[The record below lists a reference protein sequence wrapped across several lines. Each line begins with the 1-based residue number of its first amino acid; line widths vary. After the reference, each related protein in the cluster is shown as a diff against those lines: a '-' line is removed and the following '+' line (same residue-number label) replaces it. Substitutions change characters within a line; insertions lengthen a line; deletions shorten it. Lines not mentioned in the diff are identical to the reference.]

1 MATNDPFAKER
12 ANLSAGI
19 GDEAG
24 NLSSALGLTPPIIK
38 PRLPT
43 GPKPIPT
50 PNQIGNYPGG
60 SVAPMSAPA
69 PAPEQPPG
77 SDADLSSVTSAMGS
91 ENVGAMRTAQ
101 GQAMQQAGELTGLAA
116 MKKSENDILD
126 ATRNADRT
134 RKDVEEVQMLES
146 QREAK
151 TGEYKAFAP
160 TEESVK
166 DLGMLFGL
174 VSVAAFS
181 SGGEGRYSGMA
192 AMKNMSAAMQGYRQG
207 RNDIFNKELKEYDKN
222 MAALK
227 SNNDLAQKTFDNAMK
242 LMSVDKDAG
251 IAEMK
256 RLAAID
262 NNGMVAMQVRA
273 GRFDEAGKILGH
285 TANAL
290 EKEQEKRAALQ
301 ETAARNAETIRRNK
315 EMEALARDRVNN
327 RQTKY
332 GTLYIDP
339 TDGTPY
345 QQNLETGEYEVAVG
359 LPKGIQKVGAP
370 GSAGKGANVSGTAA
384 GQVERLT
391 QSMTQVSGAIKS
403 LASLPVVT
411 TGPMFAEKNFGSI
424 FTAPLSALNQGM
436 SAESA
441 QMLQTRMAG
450 VARNLASLETGGAAT
465 GLVGLTQSIQDGVGI
480 KANAKLHVA
489 LDKLAEMRRIVDDSA
504 RAVYAS
510 SKYTEEQKKLVR
522 QNVEIVHTAIPFT
535 QEDITN
541 ALKVSEGKSPKIPK
555 EDRNLSFTEFVEK
568 YGMGKTEEPA
578 SKEGRSKARPGEKV
592 LEDANGNKAVLRNN
606 VYVEVE

>member
-12 ANLSAGI
+12 ANLSAGA

-38 PRLPT
+38 PPLPT

-69 PAPEQPPG
+69 PAPEQRPG
-77 SDADLSSVTSAMGS
+77 SDADLNSVTSAMGS
-91 ENVGAMRTAQ
+91 QNVGAMRAAQ

-116 MKKSENDILD
+116 MKKSENEVKD
-126 ATRNADRT
+126 ATRNAERT
-134 RKDVEEVQMLES
+134 RKDAEEVKTLES

-151 TGEYKAFAP
+151 TGEFKAFAP
-160 TEESVK
+160 TQESIK

-192 AMKNMSAAMQGYRQG
+192 AMKNMSAAMQGYREG

-242 LMSVDKDAG
+242 LMAVDKDAG
-251 IAEMK
+251 MAEMK

-273 GRFDEAGKILGH
+273 GRFDEAAKILGH
-285 TANAL
+285 TADAL
-290 EKEQEKRAALQ
+290 EKGQEKRAALAQ
-301 ETAARNAETIRRNK
+301 RAAHDAEVLQAKKRHDEMMAELASQRISGRK
-315 EMEALARDRVNN
+315 E
-327 RQTKY
+327 KY
-332 GTLYIDP
+332 GAPYIAP
-339 TDGTPY
+339 DGTAY
-345 QQNLETGEYEVAVG
+345 VQNPETGVFEEAVG
-359 LPKGIQKVGAP
+359 LPKGIQKVGTP
-370 GSAGKGANVSGTAA
+370 GKGAGISGTAA

-424 FTAPLSALNQGM
+424 FTAPLSAWNQKI
-436 SAESA
+436 SADSA
-441 QMLQTRMAG
+441 QMLQTRMSG

-465 GLVGLTQSIQDGVGI
+465 GLVGLAQSIQDGVGI
-480 KANAKLHVA
+480 KSGAKLYVA

-510 SKYTEEQKKLVR
+510 SKYTEDQKNLVR

-535 QEDITN
+535 QDDITN
-541 ALKVSEGKSPKIPK
+541 ALQAAEGKSPKIPK
-555 EDRNLSFTEFVEK
+555 EDRNLSFTDFVDKHGLGTKQEK
-568 YGMGKTEEPA
+568 PIPTEKDIAYAKDNPDQAAAFE
-578 SKEGRSKARPGEKV
+578 EHFGRKP
-592 LEDANGNKAVLRNN
+592 
-606 VYVEVE
+606 